1 MPGQEMEELCLKGR
15 PAAAGAPVGRKRV
28 LAIVEDEAGIEALT
42 EALGENGLSDAWRT
56 LDREVA
62 GVQDGAQ
69 YTRGAWQAGKTC
81 VLACARVMTRRLLH
95 LAALALATGCA
106 SAPPPSPPPVIAHS
120 YDVKI
125 ANVLRLEDYRILD
138 DAQSHP
144 PAPPPAVDRRGRPLP
159 SAGPPPAL
167 DLITLLGDTDP
178 RVRRRAALAIGRVG
192 LPSGAAP
199 LIARLQDPDAD
210 VRAMV
215 AFALGLIGDAAA
227 VEPLLTALGDPN
239 ALVKGRAAHALGLI
253 GPDKAASAAPAIGTM
268 VRALVESGAIATP
281 PGDDAPA
288 MSAEAD
294 AVRRGLI
301 ALMTLRSY
309 DGIATAVLDEQGRP
323 RSGWWPIAA
332 ALSRVA
338 DDRAVPALT
347 ALVSSPS
354 PYTASYA
361 LRGLGERKAVAAVP
375 TLLPLLEVAR
385 EVHPQVRVSA
395 VRAAGQLRDRR
406 AIAPLLAML
415 RGKAVPQGL
424 ELEILAALGAL
435 EADEA
440 EPDLIDRLTVRSP
453 FVRAAA
459 LRALSRVDVLSFTTV
474 LSGLDPDPDWRVR
487 ASLADALTVLAPEN
501 ATPMLERLLADKDAR
516 VLPAVLR
523 AWSTLK
529 LPGLETHLAAA
540 LTRDDIGVRSEAA
553 SIAGAQKIAALRQ
566 PLVAAYQRA
575 RSDSSDDARWAALTA
590 LAALD
595 PAAARAPMEET
606 LADKDW
612 ALRLRAARW
621 LVAQDASS
629 DALTRIRPA
638 PVTAAPD
645 VYTSAIQPPY
655 SPQIYLETAKGTVQ
669 LQLDVLDATLTTVN
683 FMALARKGYFDGLQI
698 HRVVPAFVVQD
709 GDPRGDGSGGPGYSI
724 RDELNDRPYLR
735 GTVGMALSGPDT
747 GGSQWFVTHAP
758 QPHLEGRYTVFGQ
771 VVNGMEVVDALE
783 VGDTITRIRV
793 WDGVTAPQ

>member
-1 MPGQEMEELCLKGR
+1 MPGQEMEELRLKGS

-28 LAIVEDEAGIEALT
+28 LAIVEDEAGVEALT

-56 LDREVA
+56 LDREVT

-69 YTRGAWQAGKTC
+69 YTRRASQAGETR
-81 VLACARVMTRRLLH
+81 VLACARVMPRRLLP

-106 SAPPPSPPPVIAHS
+106 SAPPPSPPPIIAPS
-120 YDVKI
+120 YDAKI
-125 ANVLRLEDYRILD
+125 ASVLRLEDRRILE
-138 DAQSHP
+138 DAESRP
-144 PAPPPAVDRRGRPLP
+144 PAPPPAVDGRGRPLP
-159 SAGPPPAL
+159 SAGPPPPL
-167 DLITLLGDTDP
+167 DLITLLGDTDA

-192 LPSGAAP
+192 LATGVAA
-199 LIARLQDPDAD
+199 LVARLQDPDAD

-239 ALVKGRAAHALGLI
+239 PLVKGRAAHALGLI
-253 GPDKAASAAPAIGTM
+253 GPDKAASSAPAIGTM
-268 VRALVESGAIATP
+268 VRTLVEAGAIATP
-281 PGDDAPA
+281 PADDAPT

-294 AVRRGLI
+294 AVRRGLS
-301 ALMTLRSY
+301 ALTSLRSY
-309 DGIATAVLDEQGRP
+309 DGIATAVLDAQGRP

-354 PYTASYA
+354 PYTAGYA

-375 TLLPLLEVAR
+375 TLLPLLDVAR
-385 EVHPQVRVSA
+385 DVHPQVRVSA

-406 AIAPLLAML
+406 AVVPLLGLL

-424 ELEILAALGAL
+424 ELEIIGALGAL

-440 EPDLIDRLTVRSP
+440 EAEFIDRLTARSP

-459 LRALSRVDVLSFTTV
+459 LRGLARVDVLSFTTV
-474 LSGLDPDPDWRVR
+474 LSSLDPDPDWRVR
-487 ASLADALTVLAPEN
+487 AALAEALTALGPEN
-501 ATPMLERLLADKDAR
+501 ATPMLQRLLADKDAR
-516 VLPAVLR
+516 VLPAALR
-523 AWSTLK
+523 AWNTLK
-529 LPGLETHLAAA
+529 LPGLEKHLASA

-553 SIAGAQKIAALRQ
+553 SIAGDRKIAALRE
-566 PLVAAYQRA
+566 PLLAAYPRA
-575 RSDSSDDARWAALTA
+575 ASDSSDDARWAALTA
-590 LAALD
+590 LAAID
-595 PAAARAPMEET
+595 PSAARAPMEAT
-606 LADKDW
+606 LADRDW
-612 ALRLRAARW
+612 AVRLRAARW

-638 PVTAAPD
+638 PVTVASD
-645 VYTSAIQPPY
+645 VYASASQPPY
-655 SPQIYLETAKGTVQ
+655 SPQVFIETARGAVQ
-669 LQLDVLDATLTTVN
+669 VQLDVLDAPLTTFN

-698 HRVVPAFVVQD
+698 HRMVPAFVVQD

-747 GGSQWFVTHAP
+747 GGSQWFITHAP

-771 VVNGMEVVDALE
+771 VVTGMEVVDALQ
-783 VGDTITRIRV
+783 VGDTITRVRV